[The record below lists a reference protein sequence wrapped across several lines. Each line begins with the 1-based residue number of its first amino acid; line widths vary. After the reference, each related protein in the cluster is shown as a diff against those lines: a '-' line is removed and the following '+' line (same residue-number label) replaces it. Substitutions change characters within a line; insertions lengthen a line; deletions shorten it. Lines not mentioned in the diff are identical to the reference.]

1 MRKFPLIVLLLI
13 LQFTWLRAEGQPEVD
28 KRVMKEVAKL
38 FEGEAQFHQ
47 ISLADVGQALP
58 DQTREGDLAL
68 GIMVEGEI
76 SGYLFST
83 SAKGR
88 YDYFDYTVFFAKDL
102 SVLGVKVTTYRSSH
116 GAEICSKGWLKQFKG
131 YRGTEIRI
139 GKDVDGI
146 SGATLSATSM
156 VEDIQRVYR
165 LMDQLIP

>member
-1 MRKFPLIVLLLI
+1 MRKFSLIVLLMI
-13 LQFTWLRAEGQPEVD
+13 LQVPWLRAEGQPELD
-28 KRVMKEVAKL
+28 KRVIKEVAKL

-47 ISLADVGQALP
+47 ISLADVGEAMP

-83 SAKGR
+83 SARGR

-102 SVLGVKVTTYRSSH
+102 LVLGVKVTTYRSSH

-131 YRGTEIRI
+131 YRGEEIHI